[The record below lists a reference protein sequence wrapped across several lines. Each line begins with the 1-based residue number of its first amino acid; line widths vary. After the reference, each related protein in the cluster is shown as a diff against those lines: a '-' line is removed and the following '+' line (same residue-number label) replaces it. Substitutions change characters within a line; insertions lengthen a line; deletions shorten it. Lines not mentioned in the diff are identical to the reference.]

1 MTTTGVE
8 GKPTVESGG
17 FMGGNTIRARHV
29 RRDCRRSWVGETM
42 GYTVMLGPARD
53 RDIERMVNRADKL
66 GANAVV
72 GVRFMTS

>member
-1 MTTTGVE
+1 
-8 GKPTVESGG
+8 
-17 FMGGNTIRARHV
+17 
-29 RRDCRRSWVGETM
+29 M